1 MNDCWKPFLAILV
14 CLNALYTYYISLDL
28 SPPSG
33 QRILKQPAIS
43 QARHHKWCV
52 LVMVGANLFEQ
63 RRRQRDY
70 CRPTFYHPNKNL
82 TIQHIFV
89 AGIPSYDERPV
100 DQKVQGQ
107 LATAKEI
114 NVSLALLEEQRLH
127 GDMYVTPHRDYYR
140 DLAEKRLGL
149 LKYGVENGCDY
160 IFKTDHE
167 YCLNVDL
174 AQSLV
179 ELHESQHS
187 TEELYIGNYLW
198 KGTEFPDLQESP
210 HREHTPYMSG
220 WVSGVSNGLASV
232 IVGEDWMHSVLK
244 GAYGSSSE
252 DVNLGHWV
260 KYASTE
266 HDIKVHMVHD
276 SKLLHEI
283 PSLGA

>member
-1 MNDCWKPFLAILV
+1 MIAGSPFSQSWFVSTPCIHTTSALTCRPHPA
-14 CLNALYTYYISLDL
+14 NAF
-28 SPPSG
+28 
-33 QRILKQPAIS
+33 LKQPAIS

-70 CRPTFYHPNKNL
+70 CRPKFYHPNKNL

-160 IFKTDHE
+160 IFLKRIT
-167 YCLNVDL
+167 NIV
-174 AQSLV
+174 
-179 ELHESQHS
+179 S
-187 TEELYIGNYLW
+187 TLI
-198 KGTEFPDLQESP
+198 
-210 HREHTPYMSG
+210 
-220 WVSGVSNGLASV
+220 
-232 IVGEDWMHSVLK
+232 
-244 GAYGSSSE
+244 
-252 DVNLGHWV
+252 
-260 KYASTE
+260 
-266 HDIKVHMVHD
+266 
-276 SKLLHEI
+276 
-283 PSLGA
+283 SLGALSSCTNINIPRKNSTLETIYGREPSSRICKRVHTENILHTCRVGSVVFRTDSHRSL